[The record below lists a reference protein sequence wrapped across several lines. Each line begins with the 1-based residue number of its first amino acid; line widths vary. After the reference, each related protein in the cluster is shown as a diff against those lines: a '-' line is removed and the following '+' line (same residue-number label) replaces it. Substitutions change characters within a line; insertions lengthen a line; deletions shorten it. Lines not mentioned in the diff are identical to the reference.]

1 MSLFSAL
8 IRLTLT
14 PYERARFLSPEGAGH
29 VGGPGVLWHRLYAG
43 FDLDGNTLSIE
54 DDTLVRVNRY
64 AYAYGSGGY
73 QNAFR
78 SVIAAANR
86 AGWEAP
92 DSVNDVRGNQDAE
105 GRRWSGR

>member
-1 MSLFSAL
+1 MSLFDDP

-14 PYERARFLSPEGAGH
+14 PYELERFRAVSGAYAK
-29 VGGPGVLWHRLYAG
+29 GGPADLWR
-43 FDLDGNTLSIE
+43 DLAVELGDSSTLNIE
-54 DDTLVRVNRY
+54 DDDLVRVNRY

-92 DSVNDVRGNQDAE
+92 DSANDVRSNRDAE
-105 GRRWSGR
+105 GRRWSGI